1 MKENVLSKALYIVRV
16 CLWVNKSDSSKH
28 LGSEIK
34 QFLESRFSGRL
45 FSSHHTGKMVDLIIH
60 AFPRRLQ
67 ENKMA
72 RRLGVSP
79 NWLYKLCRQA
89 FGMSYTKLLRRIW
102 IYQAL
107 QMMRDSK
114 LDNTE
119 IALQLNYSEESSM
132 ARDFRKELGCSP
144 TEARLHLTR
153 KSPEEIL
160 Q

>member
-1 MKENVLSKALYIVRV
+1 M
-16 CLWVNKSDSSKH
+16 
-28 LGSEIK
+28 
-34 QFLESRFSGRL
+34 SRQLR
-45 FSSHHTGKMVDLIIH
+45 
-60 AFPRRLQ
+60 
-67 ENKMA
+67 
-72 RRLGVSP
+72 VSP

-119 IALQLNYSEESSM
+119 IALYLNYSEESSM
-132 ARDFRKELGCSP
+132 ARDFRKELGCST

-153 KSPEEIL
+153 QSPEEIL